1 MVSGVSAADFPI
13 EPGEGEAVETET
25 TRSRP
30 FAGRT
35 AWARNL
41 EAPLRDFLRTETGSA
56 AILLIGA
63 VAAMVWINVSES
75 SYNTVWHMRL
85 SVRIGGADITQDV
98 RHWVNNGL
106 MTLFFFVVG
115 LEARREFDLGELRDR
130 RRLVLPVVAGL
141 GGMIVPI
148 AIFEAITAG
157 GAPHGAWGAAMST
170 DTAFALGMLALV
182 GSRYPNS
189 LRAFILTVA
198 VVDDL
203 VALVVI
209 AIAFTNHVHAV
220 ALAIGISV
228 FVLILVLRYRGVH
241 NGGPYLVLGVVA
253 WGAFLESGIDPIVVG
268 LAMGLLTIA
277 YPAAREDLE
286 RATDLFRVFR
296 EQPTS
301 ELQQSA
307 RAGLR
312 SAISPNE
319 RWQQMFHPFTSYVV
333 VPLFALANAGFV
345 VSGAFLGHAYGSAIT
360 LGIIAAYVLG
370 KPIGVTGAAG
380 LVTKLSHGRIRPPV
394 GWVSVLGGGAVA
406 GIGFTVSLL
415 IASLAFTGQRLDEAK
430 LGVLTTV
437 VLAPALSW
445 AIICVTSRLPKKLK
459 LRLLIGRGEAIVDL
473 AVPVDPERDHV
484 RVLRPGRDGDP
495 RAALGLRRPALRVAP
510 PAPQRRPSP
519 RPAGRGGLGG
529 GRGSGQVLGD
539 ARPDAVSPGPPHPQG
554 HRRLRPRAG
563 PRHRPLQGAPAQ
575 AQGCRPHRRGRGV
588 RGHERCVG
596 HPQLLHQRPPPPGR
610 LRHRH
615 AVQGRA
621 AGAGAR
627 CHQRLRPL
635 RHGGGVGGAP
645 DTHPPLRFLLR
656 RSSPSRKTLFAVR
669 RTVVT
674 CFANVSFPY

>member
-1 MVSGVSAADFPI
+1 MFPGLRVFSIVRSVSAADFPI
-13 EPGEGEAVETET
+13 EPGEGEASVETEV
-25 TRSRP
+25 RSGP

-63 VAAMVWINVSES
+63 VAAMVWINVDAA
-75 SYNTVWHMRL
+75 SYNKVWNTVL
-85 SVRIGGADITQDV
+85 TVRIGGGGISQDL

-115 LEARREFDLGELRDR
+115 LEARREFDLGDLRDR
-130 RRLVLPVVAGL
+130 RRLALPFVAGL
-141 GGMIVPI
+141 GGMIIPV
-148 AIFEAITAG
+148 AIFLAINAG
-157 GAPHGAWGAAMST
+157 GAPRGAWGTAMST

-182 GSRYPNS
+182 GARYPTS

-209 AIAFTNHVHAV
+209 AVAFTSTVHAV
-220 ALAIGISV
+220 ALAVGVTV
-228 FVLILVLRYRGVH
+228 FVLILVLRNRGVH
-241 NGGPYLVLGVVA
+241 NGGPYLVLGIVA
-253 WGAFLESGIDPIVVG
+253 WVAFLQSGIDPIVVG

-345 VSGAFLGHAYGSAIT
+345 ISGSFLAHAYGSPIT
-360 LGIIAAYVLG
+360 LGIIAAYVVG

-380 LVTKLSHGRIRPPV
+380 LVTKLSRDRIRPPV

-415 IASLAFTGQRLDEAK
+415 IATLAFTGQHLAEAK
-430 LGVLTTV
+430 LGVLTTLV
-437 VLAPALSW
+437 AGPAVSW
-445 AIICVTSRLPKKLK
+445 AIIWVTYRLPKKTK
-459 LRLLIGRGEAIVDL
+459 VRLLIGRGETIIDL
-473 AVPVDPERDHV
+473 TPEVDPERDHIRGPAEADVTLVEYGDLECPYCGQAETVIRELLSDFGDLRYVWRHLPLNDVHPHAQLAAEASEAAGYQGKFWEMHDLMLSHQDALTLKAIFGYAQELELDIERFKEHLRKRKGAPRIAEDVESADMSGVSGTPSFFINGHRHQDAYDIETLSKAV
-484 RVLRPGRDGDP
+484 RLARV
-495 RAALGLRRPALRVAP
+495 RAAITA
-510 PAPQRRPSP
+510 
-519 RPAGRGGLGG
+519 
-529 GRGSGQVLGD
+529 
-539 ARPDAVSPGPPHPQG
+539 
-554 HRRLRPRAG
+554 
-563 PRHRPLQGAPAQ
+563 
-575 AQGCRPHRRGRGV
+575 
-588 RGHERCVG
+588 
-596 HPQLLHQRPPPPGR
+596 
-610 LRHRH
+610 
-615 AVQGRA
+615 
-621 AGAGAR
+621 
-627 CHQRLRPL
+627 
-635 RHGGGVGGAP
+635 
-645 DTHPPLRFLLR
+645 
-656 RSSPSRKTLFAVR
+656 
-669 RTVVT
+669 
-674 CFANVSFPY
+674 